1 MKAGIIL
8 GLLTSPLMASTNGYD
23 QITILNDF
31 NKAVEKGIKWQYVQ
45 DFGDI
50 PDEYYMQFPIS
61 FYNQKYAY
69 YQYALGEEFYYW
81 TSDNQ
86 VPETTGTLKP
96 SDFNQSS
103 LDWWTVGFAFNLSDM
118 ETTTQSL
125 IDSNT
130 QYDIIININMGSV
143 EGSAYQKLSIA
154 YCLYDIGNK
163 NQLMSGT
170 IIDNSV
176 STTIDGFPLDN
187 VGINYIIG
195 NPSYVIDNTAT
206 ITNDYITLG
215 VSIDLTSWLISQNL
229 FNDFNNNMIENR
241 SGYIVLFLSIR
252 PYITYYPNDEYN
264 SFTTVSAR
272 IGTGYNLE
280 NTRYVDGYNT
290 GYNNGYETGY
300 QQGYDSAPKTNTES
314 TVQSLLGALFGSL
327 KDLLDVELLPGIS
340 VGTILGIP
348 IVLTIITWVIHWI
361 RG

>member
-1 MKAGIIL
+1 
-8 GLLTSPLMASTNGYD
+8 
-23 QITILNDF
+23 
-31 NKAVEKGIKWQYVQ
+31 
-45 DFGDI
+45 
-50 PDEYYMQFPIS
+50 
-61 FYNQKYAY
+61 
-69 YQYALGEEFYYW
+69 
-81 TSDNQ
+81 
-86 VPETTGTLKP
+86 
-96 SDFNQSS
+96 
-103 LDWWTVGFAFNLSDM
+103 
-118 ETTTQSL
+118 
-125 IDSNT
+125 
-130 QYDIIININMGSV
+130 
-143 EGSAYQKLSIA
+143 
-154 YCLYDIGNK
+154 
-163 NQLMSGT
+163 MSGT